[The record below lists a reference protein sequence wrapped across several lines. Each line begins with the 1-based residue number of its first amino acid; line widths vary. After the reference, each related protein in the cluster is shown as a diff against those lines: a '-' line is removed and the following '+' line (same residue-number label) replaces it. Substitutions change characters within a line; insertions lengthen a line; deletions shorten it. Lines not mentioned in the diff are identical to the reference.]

1 MNYSLLNQKGT
12 TMKTRI
18 FKLHRMIILS
28 FFILGLLIV
37 EKAAAQLQKLKL
49 AYVSPSGALAT
60 PWIAKEAGLFEKN
73 GVEVEMIFIRGA
85 STMIQTLVSGDI
97 DLAHVAANPAVEA
110 NLGGADVVVLATAL
124 NRPVGFYMMGQPGV
138 KSVEELRGGRV
149 GITRFGSATDLLSRI
164 ALRQFNLS
172 PDRDVAII
180 QLGGIPEIAAGLKT
194 KVVMAGFVSSPLNLD
209 LMELGFN
216 VLVDFGRDLLFP
228 HAPFVVRKATAR
240 QKDQAF
246 RGAIRALAEGIKI
259 YRTQRDFTIKVL
271 EKYTRTSDFK
281 KLAQTYDTYAP
292 FLEKIPYVD
301 LKGIEN
307 ILVELAPR
315 HPSARSRKPS
325 EFVDHRYVKE
335 LEDSGFFR
343 SLYGDR

>member
-1 MNYSLLNQKGT
+1 
-12 TMKTRI
+12 
-18 FKLHRMIILS
+18 
-28 FFILGLLIV
+28 V
-37 EKAAAQLQKLKL
+37 EL
-49 AYVSPSGALAT
+49 V
-60 PWIAKEAGLFEKN
+60 
-73 GVEVEMIFIRGA
+73 FIRGA

-138 KSVEELRGGRV
+138 KNVESLRGGRV

-164 ALRQFNLS
+164 ALRQFKLQ

-194 KVVMAGFVSSPLNLD
+194 KVVSAGFVSSPLNLD

-228 HAPFVVRKATAR
+228 HAPLIARRATMKQRDAVLR
-240 QKDQAF
+240 GVMRAF
-246 RGAIRALAEGIKI
+246 AEGIKI
-259 YRTQRDFTIKVL
+259 YRTQRDFSIKVL
-271 EKYTRTSDFK
+271 EKYTRTSDYK

-292 FLEKIPYVD
+292 FLERIPYVD

-307 ILVELAPR
+307 ILLEIAPR
-315 HPSARSRKPS
+315 HPGAKGRKPA

-343 SLYGDR
+343 ALY

>member
-1 MNYSLLNQKGT
+1 
-12 TMKTRI
+12 MKAVGKFLI
-18 FKLHRMIILS
+18 GISFLVFIVLAGPILT
-28 FFILGLLIV
+28 
-37 EKAAAQLQKLKL
+37 ECAAQPQKFKL
-49 AYVSPSGALAT
+49 AYVSPSGALAV

-73 GVEVEMIFIRGA
+73 GVDVELIFIRGA

-110 NLGGADVVVLATAL
+110 NLGGADVVILATAL

-149 GITRFGSATDLLSRI
+149 GITRFGSATDFLSRI
-164 ALRQFNLS
+164 ALRQFKLL

-180 QLGGIPEIAAGLKT
+180 QLGGIPEIAAGLKA
-194 KVVMAGFVSSPLNLD
+194 KVVTAGFVSSPLNLD
-209 LMELGFN
+209 LMELGFH

-228 HAPFVVRKATAR
+228 HAPFIVRRATMKQR
-240 QKDQAF
+240 DQAL
-246 RGAIRALAEGIKI
+246 RGVMRAVAEGIKI
-259 YRTQRDFTIKVL
+259 YRTQRDFSIKVL

-292 FLEKIPYVD
+292 FLERIPYVD

-307 ILVELAPR
+307 ILAEISPR
-315 HPSARSRKPS
+315 HPGAKSRKPA

-335 LEDSGFFR
+335 QEDSGFFR
-343 SLYGDR
+343 TLYGERS

>member
-1 MNYSLLNQKGT
+1 MRT
-12 TMKTRI
+12 TI
-18 FKLHRMIILS
+18 FRSRMLFVS
-28 FFILGLLIV
+28 FFIFGFLDVWDAG
-37 EKAAAQLQKLKL
+37 AQTQKLRL
-49 AYVSPSGALAT
+49 AYVSPSGALAV

-73 GVEVEMIFIRGA
+73 GVEVELVFIRGA

-138 KSVEELRGGRV
+138 KSVEGLRGGRV

-164 ALRQFNLS
+164 ALRQFKLQ

-194 KVVMAGFVSSPLNLD
+194 KVVSAGFVSSPLNLD

-216 VLVDFGRDLLFP
+216 VLMDFGRDLLFP
-228 HAPFVVRKATAR
+228 HAPLIARRATMR
-240 QKDQAF
+240 QRDPVLRGVMRAF
-246 RGAIRALAEGIKI
+246 AEGIKI
-259 YRTQRDFTIKVL
+259 YRTQRDFSIKVL
-271 EKYTRTSDFK
+271 EKYTRTSDYK

-292 FLEKIPYVD
+292 FLERIPYVD

-307 ILVELAPR
+307 ILLEIAPR
-315 HPSARSRKPS
+315 HPSAKGRRPA

-335 LEDSGFFR
+335 MEDSGFFR
-343 SLYGDR
+343 TLYGERS

>member
-1 MNYSLLNQKGT
+1 MTTTIFRSRMLFVSFLVFGILVVREARAQAQKV
-12 TMKTRI
+12 I
-18 FKLHRMIILS
+18 
-28 FFILGLLIV
+28 
-37 EKAAAQLQKLKL
+37 L
-49 AYVSPSGALAT
+49 AYVSPSGALAV

-73 GVEVEMIFIRGA
+73 GVEVELIFIRGA

-110 NLGGADVVVLATAL
+110 NLGGSDVVVLATAL

-138 KSVEELRGGRV
+138 KNVEGLRGGRV

-164 ALRQFNLS
+164 ALRQFKLQ

-194 KVVMAGFVSSPLNLD
+194 KVVSAGFVSSPLNLD

-228 HAPFVVRKATAR
+228 HAPLIARRATMKQR
-240 QKDQAF
+240 DGVLRGVMRAF
-246 RGAIRALAEGIKI
+246 AEGIKI
-259 YRTQRDFTIKVL
+259 YRTQRDFSIKVL
-271 EKYTRTSDFK
+271 EKYTRTSDYK

-292 FLEKIPYVD
+292 FLERIPYVD

-307 ILVELAPR
+307 ILLEIAPR
-315 HPSARSRKPS
+315 HPSAKGRKPA

-343 SLYGDR
+343 TLY

>member
-1 MNYSLLNQKGT
+1 MRT
-12 TMKTRI
+12 T
-18 FKLHRMIILS
+18 ILRPKILFAS
-28 FFILGLLIV
+28 FFIFGVLDVWNAG
-37 EKAAAQLQKLKL
+37 AQTQKLRL
-49 AYVSPSGALAT
+49 AYVSPSGALAV

-73 GVEVEMIFIRGA
+73 GVEVELVFIRGA

-138 KSVEELRGGRV
+138 KNVEGLRGGRV

-164 ALRQFNLS
+164 ALRQFKLQ

-194 KVVMAGFVSSPLNLD
+194 KVVSAGFVSSPLNLD

-216 VLVDFGRDLLFP
+216 VLMDFGRDLLFP
-228 HAPFVVRKATAR
+228 HAPLIARRATMR
-240 QKDQAF
+240 QRDPVLRGVMRAF
-246 RGAIRALAEGIKI
+246 AEGIKI
-259 YRTQRDFTIKVL
+259 YRTQRDFSIKVL
-271 EKYTRTSDFK
+271 EKYTRTSDYK

-292 FLEKIPYVD
+292 FLERIPYVD

-307 ILVELAPR
+307 ILLEIAPR
-315 HPSARSRKPS
+315 HPSAKGRKPA

-343 SLYGDR
+343 TLY

>member
-1 MNYSLLNQKGT
+1 MRT
-12 TMKTRI
+12 TI
-18 FKLHRMIILS
+18 FRSGMLFVSFFTFGVLDLWDAGAQTQKLH
-28 FFILGLLIV
+28 
-37 EKAAAQLQKLKL
+37 L
-49 AYVSPSGALAT
+49 AYVSPSGALAV

-73 GVEVEMIFIRGA
+73 GVEVELIFIRGA

-138 KSVEELRGGRV
+138 KSVESLRGGRV

-164 ALRQFNLS
+164 ALRQFKLQ

-180 QLGGIPEIAAGLKT
+180 QLGGIPEIAAGLKA
-194 KVVMAGFVSSPLNLD
+194 KVVSAGFVSSPLNLD

-228 HAPFVVRKATAR
+228 HAPLIARRATLKQR
-240 QKDQAF
+240 DQAL
-246 RGAIRALAEGIKI
+246 RGVMRGFAEGIKI
-259 YRTQRDFTIKVL
+259 YRTQRDFSIKVL
-271 EKYTRTSDFK
+271 EKYTRTSDYK
-281 KLAQTYDTYAP
+281 KLVQTYDTYAP
-292 FLEKIPYVD
+292 FLERIPYVD

-307 ILVELAPR
+307 ILLEIAPR
-315 HPSARSRKPS
+315 HPSAKGRKPA

-343 SLYGDR
+343 ALY

>member
-1 MNYSLLNQKGT
+1 MRT
-12 TMKTRI
+12 TIFRTR
-18 FKLHRMIILS
+18 KLFVS
-28 FFILGLLIV
+28 FFIFGVLDVRDAG
-37 EKAAAQLQKLKL
+37 AQTQKLHL
-49 AYVSPSGALAT
+49 AYVSPSGALAV

-73 GVEVEMIFIRGA
+73 GVEVELIFIRGA

-172 PDRDVAII
+172 PDRDVAIL

-194 KVVMAGFVSSPLNLD
+194 KVVRAGFVSSPLNLD

-281 KLAQTYDTYAP
+281 NLAQNYDTYAP

-343 SLYGDR
+343 SLYGDRP

>member
-1 MNYSLLNQKGT
+1 ML
-12 TMKTRI
+12 
-18 FKLHRMIILS
+18 FVS
-28 FFILGLLIV
+28 FFIFGVLDVWDTG
-37 EKAAAQLQKLKL
+37 AQTQKVIL
-49 AYVSPSGALAT
+49 AYVSPSGALAV

-73 GVEVEMIFIRGA
+73 GVEVELIFIRGA

-138 KSVEELRGGRV
+138 KNVEGLRGGRV

-164 ALRQFNLS
+164 ALRQFKLQ

-194 KVVMAGFVSSPLNLD
+194 KVVSAGFVSSPLNLD

-228 HAPFVVRKATAR
+228 HAPLIARRATMKQR
-240 QKDQAF
+240 DQAL
-246 RGAIRALAEGIKI
+246 RGVMRAFAEGIKI
-259 YRTQRDFTIKVL
+259 YRTQRDFSIKVL
-271 EKYTRTSDFK
+271 EKYTRTSDYK

-292 FLEKIPYVD
+292 FLERIPYVD

-307 ILVELAPR
+307 ILLEIAPR
-315 HPSARSRKPS
+315 HPSAKGRKPA

-343 SLYGDR
+343 TLYGERP

>member
-1 MNYSLLNQKGT
+1 MLFV
-12 TMKTRI
+12 I
-18 FKLHRMIILS
+18 F
-28 FFILGLLIV
+28 LIFGV
-37 EKAAAQLQKLKL
+37 LDVWDAGAQTQKLRL
-49 AYVSPSGALAT
+49 AYVSPSGALAV

-73 GVEVEMIFIRGA
+73 GVEVELVFIRGA

-138 KSVEELRGGRV
+138 RNVEGLRGGRV

-164 ALRQFNLS
+164 ALRQFKLQ

-194 KVVMAGFVSSPLNLD
+194 KVVSAGFVSSPLNRD
-209 LMELGFN
+209 LMEVGFN

-228 HAPFVVRKATAR
+228 HAPLIARRATMKQR
-240 QKDQAF
+240 DGVLRGVMRAF
-246 RGAIRALAEGIKI
+246 AEGIKV
-259 YRTQRDFTIKVL
+259 YRTQRDFSIKVL
-271 EKYTRTSDFK
+271 EKYTRTSDYK

-292 FLEKIPYVD
+292 FLERIPYVD
-301 LKGIEN
+301 LKGIDN
-307 ILVELAPR
+307 ILLEIAPR
-315 HPSARSRKPS
+315 HPSAKGRKPA

-335 LEDSGFFR
+335 MEESGFFR
-343 SLYGDR
+343 TLY

>member
-1 MNYSLLNQKGT
+1 MRTTIFRPRMLFVSFLIFGVLVVQEAGAQAQKV
-12 TMKTRI
+12 I
-18 FKLHRMIILS
+18 
-28 FFILGLLIV
+28 
-37 EKAAAQLQKLKL
+37 L
-49 AYVSPSGALAT
+49 AYVSPSGALAV

-73 GVEVEMIFIRGA
+73 GVEVELIFIRGA

-138 KSVEELRGGRV
+138 KNVESLRGGRV

-164 ALRQFNLS
+164 ALRQFKLQ
-172 PDRDVAII
+172 PDRDVSII

-194 KVVMAGFVSSPLNLD
+194 KVVSAGFVSSPLNLD

-228 HAPFVVRKATAR
+228 HAPLIARRATMKQR
-240 QKDQAF
+240 DQAL
-246 RGAIRALAEGIKI
+246 RGVMRAFAEGIKI
-259 YRTQRDFTIKVL
+259 YRTQRDFSIKVL
-271 EKYTRTSDFK
+271 EKYTRTSDYK

-292 FLEKIPYVD
+292 FLERIPYVD
-301 LKGIEN
+301 LRGIEN
-307 ILVELAPR
+307 ILLEIAPR
-315 HPSARSRKPS
+315 HPSAKGRKPA

-343 SLYGDR
+343 TLY

>member
-1 MNYSLLNQKGT
+1 ML
-12 TMKTRI
+12 
-18 FKLHRMIILS
+18 FVS
-28 FFILGLLIV
+28 FFIFGVLDVRDAG
-37 EKAAAQLQKLKL
+37 AQTQKLHL
-49 AYVSPSGALAT
+49 AYVSPSGALAV

-73 GVEVEMIFIRGA
+73 GVEVELIFIRGA

-138 KSVEELRGGRV
+138 KNVEGLRGGRV

-164 ALRQFNLS
+164 ALRQFKLQ

-180 QLGGIPEIAAGLKT
+180 QLGGIPEIAAGLKA
-194 KVVMAGFVSSPLNLD
+194 KVVSAGFVSSPLNLD

-228 HAPFVVRKATAR
+228 HAPLIARRATMKQR
-240 QKDQAF
+240 DQAL
-246 RGAIRALAEGIKI
+246 RGVMRAFAEGIKI
-259 YRTQRDFTIKVL
+259 YRTQRDFSIKVL
-271 EKYTRTSDFK
+271 EKYTRTSDYK

-292 FLEKIPYVD
+292 FMERIPYVD
-301 LKGIEN
+301 LRGIEN
-307 ILVELAPR
+307 ILLEIAPR
-315 HPSARSRKPS
+315 HPSAKGRKPA

-335 LEDSGFFR
+335 MEDSGFFR
-343 SLYGDR
+343 TLY

>member
-1 MNYSLLNQKGT
+1 
-12 TMKTRI
+12 MKAWFYKFQI
-18 FKLHRMIILS
+18 V
-28 FFILGLLIV
+28 FILFLFVGGVVQVGQLG
-37 EKAAAQLQKLKL
+37 AQSQKLKL

-73 GVEVEMIFIRGA
+73 GVEVELIFIRGA

-138 KSVEELRGGRV
+138 KSVEELRNGRV
-149 GITRFGSATDLLSRI
+149 GITRFGSATDLLSRM

-172 PDRDVAII
+172 ADKDVAII
-180 QLGGIPEIAAGLKT
+180 QLGGIPEIAAGLKS
-194 KVVMAGFVSSPLNLD
+194 KVVQAGFVSAPLNLD
-209 LMELGFN
+209 LKALGFN
-216 VLVDFGRDLLFP
+216 VLVDFGRDLFFP
-228 HAPFVVRKATAR
+228 HAPFVVRKATMK
-240 QKDQAF
+240 QKDQAI
-246 RGAIRALAEGIKI
+246 RGAIRAIAEGIRV
-259 YRTQRDFTIKVL
+259 YRTQREFSVKVL
-271 EKYTRTSDFK
+271 EKYTRTGDHK
-281 KLAQTYDTYAP
+281 KLSQTYDTYAP
-292 FLEKIPYVD
+292 YMEKIPYVD

-307 ILVELAPR
+307 ILAEIAPR
-315 HPSARSRKPS
+315 NPAAKERKPG

-343 SLYGDR
+343 ALYGARP

>member
-1 MNYSLLNQKGT
+1 MRT
-12 TMKTRI
+12 TIFRSRI
-18 FKLHRMIILS
+18 LFVS
-28 FFILGLLIV
+28 YFIFGVLDMSEAG
-37 EKAAAQLQKLKL
+37 AQTQKLRL
-49 AYVSPSGALAT
+49 AYVSPSGALAV

-73 GVEVEMIFIRGA
+73 GVEVELIFIRGA

-138 KSVEELRGGRV
+138 KSVEGLRGGRV

-164 ALRQFNLS
+164 ALRQFKLQ

-194 KVVMAGFVSSPLNLD
+194 KVVSAGFVSSPLNLD

-228 HAPFVVRKATAR
+228 HAPLIARRATMKQR
-240 QKDQAF
+240 DTVLRGVMRAF
-246 RGAIRALAEGIKI
+246 AEGIKI
-259 YRTQRDFTIKVL
+259 YRTQRDFSIKVL
-271 EKYTRTSDFK
+271 EKYTRTSDYK

-292 FLEKIPYVD
+292 FLERIPYVD
-301 LKGIEN
+301 LRGIEN
-307 ILVELAPR
+307 ILLEIAPR
-315 HPSARSRKPS
+315 HPSAKGRKPA

-343 SLYGDR
+343 TLYGERS

>member
-1 MNYSLLNQKGT
+1 MRT
-12 TMKTRI
+12 TIFRLRI
-18 FKLHRMIILS
+18 LFVS
-28 FFILGLLIV
+28 FFVFGVLV
-37 EKAAAQLQKLKL
+37 VWDAAAQTQKLRL
-49 AYVSPSGALAT
+49 AYVSPSGALAV

-73 GVEVEMIFIRGA
+73 GVEVELVFIRGA

-138 KSVEELRGGRV
+138 RNVEGLRGGRV

-164 ALRQFNLS
+164 ALRQFKLQ
-172 PDRDVAII
+172 PDRDVSII

-194 KVVMAGFVSSPLNLD
+194 KVVSAGFVSSPLNLD

-216 VLVDFGRDLLFP
+216 VLVDYGRDLLFP
-228 HAPFVVRKATAR
+228 HAPLIARRATMKQRDAVLR
-240 QKDQAF
+240 GVMRAF
-246 RGAIRALAEGIKI
+246 AEGIKI
-259 YRTQRDFTIKVL
+259 YRTQRDFSIKVL
-271 EKYTRTSDFK
+271 EKYTRTSDYK

-292 FLEKIPYVD
+292 FLERIPYVD

-307 ILVELAPR
+307 ILLEIAPR
-315 HPSARSRKPS
+315 HLSAKGRKPA

-343 SLYGDR
+343 TLY

>member
-1 MNYSLLNQKGT
+1 MRTTIFRSRMLFVSLF
-12 TMKTRI
+12 I
-18 FKLHRMIILS
+18 FGVLDAWDA
-28 FFILGLLIV
+28 G
-37 EKAAAQLQKLKL
+37 AQTQKLRL
-49 AYVSPSGALAT
+49 AYVSPSGALAV

-73 GVEVEMIFIRGA
+73 GVGVELIFIRGA

-138 KSVEELRGGRV
+138 KNVEGLRGGRV
-149 GITRFGSATDLLSRI
+149 GITRFGSATDLLSRV
-164 ALRQFNLS
+164 ALRQFKLQ

-194 KVVMAGFVSSPLNLD
+194 KVVSAGFVSSPLNLD

-228 HAPFVVRKATAR
+228 HAPLIAR
-240 QKDQAF
+240 RTTMKQRDQAL
-246 RGAIRALAEGIKI
+246 RGIMRAFAEGIKI
-259 YRTQRDFTIKVL
+259 YRTQRDFSIKVL
-271 EKYTRTSDFK
+271 EKYTRTSDYK

-292 FLEKIPYVD
+292 FLERIPYVD

-307 ILVELAPR
+307 ILLEIAPR
-315 HPSARSRKPS
+315 QPSAKIRKPA
-325 EFVDHRYVKE
+325 EFVAHRYVKE

-343 SLYGDR
+343 TLYGERP